1 MTLKPQTGFGS
12 MKPLIQKF
20 SRKPKINLGA
30 GGMQD
35 CMLQRDQKRKKRV
48 LSLSIQIEMT
58 KYRVFPR
65 TVSSTV

>member
-35 CMLQRDQKRKKRV
+35 CMLQRDQKRKK
-48 LSLSIQIEMT
+48 
-58 KYRVFPR
+58 KGCFH
-65 TVSSTV
+65 